1 VTEATG
7 ARPTG
12 PGPTPEAPALDRSMV
27 PLVAPETYGEGVFR
41 RRIRLVGKGPK
52 EVVGELE
59 DDFHHFRVRL
69 HHDGERVTEAVGE
82 SPRAP
87 WVTCIE
93 GNLRIAEIH
102 GMALSPDATAIGKV
116 ADARLHCT
124 HTFDLAGMCVAHA
137 WRQVHGGAPVRQY
150 DCEVP
155 DRFGDGRPGV
165 QLRMDGQPLLAWRMD
180 GTTITAPEPFAG
192 VSLGAGF
199 LRFCRDHLD
208 ADRAEAAVALRR
220 AVYISAGR
228 TQQHD
233 WFATAGE
240 VKGALEGTCHTYQP
254 EIVGVSFRRKGT
266 QLDFTDHPD
275 VLLEGGETCGA

>member
-1 VTEATG
+1 VSAAAPG
-7 ARPTG
+7 YG
-12 PGPTPEAPALDRSMV
+12 PGPTPEQPRLDRSAV
-27 PLVAPETYGEGVFR
+27 PLVVPERYGEGVFR
-41 RRIRLVGKGPK
+41 RRIRLVAKGPG

-69 HHDGERVTEAVGE
+69 HHDGERVTHAIGE
-82 SPRAP
+82 SPRSP
-87 WVTCIE
+87 WATCAD
-93 GNLRIAEIH
+93 GNRRIGEID
-102 GMALSPDATAIGKV
+102 GMALSPDATAIGRV

-137 WRQVHGGAPVRQY
+137 WRQGHGGAPVRQH
-150 DCEVP
+150 DCDVP

-165 QLRMDGQPLLAWRMD
+165 QCRMDGRLLLAWTMD
-180 GTTITAPEPFAG
+180 GTTITGPEPFVA

-199 LRFCRDHLD
+199 LRFCREHLD

-228 TQQHD
+228 MQQHD

-240 VKGALEGTCHTYQP
+240 VQGALAGTCHTYQP
-254 EIVGVSFRRKGT
+254 GVVEVSFRRRGT
-266 QLDFTDHPD
+266 QLDFTEHAD
-275 VLLEGGETCGA
+275 VLLQGGDT